1 MIVVDTNIIAYLFIS
16 GEHSKHAENVLLKDP
31 QWAAPLLWRS
41 ELRSVLSQ
49 YIKKELLS
57 LEDTVDIMENASQ
70 LMENNEYDVNSRL
83 VLTLAEQSG
92 LSTYDCE
99 FIALAQ
105 DLSVKFVTADKII
118 AEAFPEMTLPLH
130 SFNGKA

>member
-16 GEHSKHAENVLLKDP
+16 GEYSKHAENVLFKDP

-49 YIKKELLS
+49 YIKKALLS
-57 LEDTVDIMENASQ
+57 LADAVDIMENASQ

-83 VLTLAEQSG
+83 VLTLAEQSS
-92 LSTYDCE
+92 LSAYDCE
-99 FIALAQ
+99 FIALAR
-105 DLSVKFVTADKII
+105 DLRVKLVTADQKI
-118 AEAFPEMTLPLH
+118 AEAFPELTLPLQ
-130 SFNGKA
+130 SFNDSI